1 MCVHT
6 YVRTFILQ
14 VTSSVWIDVATKEIT
29 EDIDYSELEKLF
41 SAEGPDVKKPNIGN
55 TLEHIYIHEVSV
67 RISRHHTCIYTY
79 TASPSVMFCQ
89 PMFPLTYM
97 YVHMIICINR

>member
-1 MCVHT
+1 M

-41 SAEGPDVKKPNIGN
+41 SAEGQDVKKPNIGN
-55 TLEHIYIHEVSV
+55 TLVYIH
-67 RISRHHTCIYTY
+67 T
-79 TASPSVMFCQ
+79 
-89 PMFPLTYM
+89 
-97 YVHMIICINR
+97 